1 MRIALFLGHPAHFHM
16 LKHAAVHLKKHGHQV
31 FFVIKKKDILE
42 TLCQDAGFKYFKI
55 REGRTGSKFGLIKSV
70 LGMEYHMWQFIRQNK
85 IDILVGSTLSF
96 TAAKIN
102 RIHVLAMGEDDADVV
117 PNYAKLV
124 YPFASCVLTPN
135 CCDNGEWNA
144 KSAKYPG
151 YHELAYLHPNHFTPD
166 PEIVEAYGI
175 DTSKP
180 YFVMRFASLNAH
192 HDSGIKGIN
201 TEIAQR
207 LIDILENSG
216 SACSLSDQLVPQ
228 TPTDP
233 SQLVPLSTNSPT
245 TNATSGNKP
254 RIYITSERPL
264 EPQFEKYRI
273 KINPLDMHH
282 VMAFAS
288 LYIGDSQT
296 MAAEAGVLGVP
307 FVRFN
312 DFVGRIGYLRELED
326 TYELGYGIHASVLP
340 ADSPIR
346 RNDGSPQP
354 SGVEELYKRVET
366 LVSMPS
372 AERKATFAARREKM
386 LSDKIDCAK
395 FLTWFIE
402 NYPASAEETKKADE
416 EFWERFK

>member
-1 MRIALFLGHPAHFHM
+1 M
-16 LKHAAVHLKKHGHQV
+16 
-31 FFVIKKKDILE
+31 
-42 TLCQDAGFKYFKI
+42 
-55 REGRTGSKFGLIKSV
+55 
-70 LGMEYHMWQFIRQNK
+70 
-85 IDILVGSTLSF
+85 
-96 TAAKIN
+96 
-102 RIHVLAMGEDDADVV
+102 
-117 PNYAKLV
+117 
-124 YPFASCVLTPN
+124 
-135 CCDNGEWNA
+135 
-144 KSAKYPG
+144 

-166 PEIVEAYGI
+166 PKIVEAYGI

-216 SACSLSDQLVPQ
+216 SACSLS
-228 TPTDP
+228 T
-233 SQLVPLSTNSPT
+233 S
-245 TNATSGNKP
+245 SGNKP

-264 EPQFEKYRI
+264 EPQFEQYRI

-326 TYELGYGIHASVLP
+326 VYELGYGIHATPLAS
-340 ADSPIR
+340 DSPIR
-346 RNDGSPQP
+346 RNDGSLQP
-354 SGVEELYKRVET
+354 SGVEELYKRVEQ
-366 LVSMPS
+366 LVAMPS
-372 AERKATFAARREKM
+372 DERRASFQSRREKM
-386 LSDKIDCAK
+386 LSDIIDCAK
-395 FLTWFIE
+395 FLTYFIE
-402 NYPASAEETKKADE
+402 QYPSSASEVKNATPD
-416 EFWERFK
+416 FWERFK

>member
-16 LKHAAVHLKKHGHQV
+16 LKYAGEELKNHGHEV

-42 TLCQDAGFKYFKI
+42 TLCQNAGFEYFKI

-102 RIHVLAMGEDDADVV
+102 RIYVLAMGEDDADVV

-144 KSAKYPG
+144 KSAKYPS
-151 YHELAYLHPNHFTPD
+151 YHELAYLHPNHFSPSR
-166 PEIVEAYGI
+166 EVVEGYGI
-175 DTSKP
+175 DVDKP
-180 YFVMRFASLNAH
+180 YFVLRFASLNAH

-201 TEIAQR
+201 TEVAQR
-207 LIDILENSG
+207 LIDIL
-216 SACSLSDQLVPQ
+216 
-228 TPTDP
+228 
-233 SQLVPLSTNSPT
+233 SPH
-245 TNATSGNKP
+245 G

-264 EPQFEKYRI
+264 EPQFEQYRI
-273 KINPLDMHH
+273 HINPLDMHH

-326 TYELGYGIHASVLP
+326 KYELGYGIHASVL
-340 ADSPIR
+340 ADDSPIR
-346 RNDGSPQP
+346 RADGSAQP
-354 SGVEELYKRVET
+354 SGVEALYERVEQ
-366 LVSMPS
+366 LVATP
-372 AERKATFAARREKM
+372 AEERKEIFQSRREKM
-386 LSDKIDCAK
+386 LAEKIDCAK

-402 NYPASAEETKKADE
+402 NYPASAGETKNADE
-416 EFWERFK
+416 AFWKKFR

>member
-16 LKHAAVHLKKHGHQV
+16 LKHAAAGLKAHGHEV

-42 TLCQDAGFKYFKI
+42 NLCQDAGFEYFKI
-55 REGRTGSKFGLIKSV
+55 REGRGGSKLGLIKSV
-70 LGMEYHMWQFIRQNK
+70 LGMEWHMLQFIRRNK

-96 TAAKIN
+96 AAAKLA
-102 RIHVLAMGEDDADVV
+102 RIPVIAMGEDDADVV
-117 PNYAKLV
+117 PKYAKMV
-124 YPFASCVLTPN
+124 YPFASCVLTPD
-135 CCDNGEWNA
+135 CCDNGRWNN
-144 KSAKYPG
+144 KSSKYPG

-166 PEIVEAYGI
+166 PKIVEAYGI

-201 TEIAQR
+201 TEIAER
-207 LIDILENSG
+207 LVKILEPFG
-216 SACSLSDQLVPQ
+216 
-228 TPTDP
+228 T
-233 SQLVPLSTNSPT
+233 
-245 TNATSGNKP
+245 
-254 RIYITSERPL
+254 IYITSERPL
-264 EPQFEKYRI
+264 EPQFEQYRI

-326 TYELGYGIHASVLP
+326 VYELGYGIHATPLAANS
-340 ADSPIR
+340 SIR
-346 RNDGSPQP
+346 RNDGSVQP
-354 SGVEELYKRVET
+354 SGVEELYKRVEQ

-372 AERKATFAARREKM
+372 DERRAIFQSRRQKM
-386 LSDKIDCAK
+386 LSEKIDCAK

-402 NYPASAEETKKADE
+402 NYPQNAEQTRKADIS
-416 EFWERFK
+416 FWDRFK

>member
-1 MRIALFLGHPAHFHM
+1 MNILIQLGHPAHFHLYKNVGKRLM
-16 LKHAAVHLKKHGHQV
+16 ADGHQV
-31 FFVIKKKDILE
+31 LFVIKTKDILE
-42 TLCQDAGFKYFKI
+42 TLLKDAGLPYVNINQHAHRGSKLGILWDMIMRDIRLIRLCRKHKI
-55 REGRTGSKFGLIKSV
+55 DLLTGSTP
-70 LGMEYHMWQFIRQNK
+70 
-85 IDILVGSTLSF
+85 DIAHAGWWLRKWRVNT
-96 TAAKIN
+96 
-102 RIHVLAMGEDDADVV
+102 GEDDMAVV
-117 PNYAKLV
+117 PLFGKVAGPFVQVYAVPTVCDTGALEPKTV
-124 YPFASCVLTPN
+124 HYPS
-135 CCDNGEWNA
+135 
-144 KSAKYPG
+144 

-166 PEIVEAYGI
+166 PKIVEAYGI

-192 HDSGIKGIN
+192 HDAGIRGIN
-201 TEIAQR
+201 TEIAER
-207 LIDILENSG
+207 LVKVLEPHG
-216 SACSLSDQLVPQ
+216 
-228 TPTDP
+228 T
-233 SQLVPLSTNSPT
+233 
-245 TNATSGNKP
+245 
-254 RIYITSERPL
+254 IYITSERPL

-326 TYELGYGIHASVLP
+326 KYELGYGIHASVLP

-346 RNDGSPQP
+346 RNDGSLQP

-386 LSDKIDCAK
+386 LADKIDCAK

-402 NYPASAEETKKADE
+402 NYPQSAEETRKADA
-416 EFWERFK
+416 EFWKRFK

>member
-70 LGMEYHMWQFIRQNK
+70 LGMEYHMWQFICQNK

-166 PEIVEAYGI
+166 PKIVEAYGI
-175 DTSKP
+175 NTSKP
-180 YFVMRFASLNAH
+180 YFILRFASLNAH
-192 HDSGIKGIN
+192 HDNGIKGIN
-201 TEIAQR
+201 TEVAQR
-207 LIDILENSG
+207 LIDIL
-216 SACSLSDQLVPQ
+216 
-228 TPTDP
+228 
-233 SQLVPLSTNSPT
+233 SPH
-245 TNATSGNKP
+245 G

-264 EPQFEKYRI
+264 EPQFEQYRI

-326 TYELGYGIHASVLP
+326 IYELGYGIHASVL
-340 ADSPIR
+340 ADDSPIR
-346 RNDGSPQP
+346 RADGSIQP
-354 SGVEELYKRVET
+354 SGVEELYKRVEQ
-366 LVSMPS
+366 LVAMPS
-372 AERKATFAARREKM
+372 DERRATFQSRRQKM
-386 LSDKIDCAK
+386 LSEKIDCAK

-416 EFWERFK
+416 AFWERFK